1 MTAKPH
7 ASSIGPELA
16 VEHWAAEKGYI
27 RMMVRDF
34 VTEVRVG
41 IHAWERHPERPQR
54 VVINMDLYAED
65 PKSAHRE
72 GLSSVVDYDYICG
85 HLRTWPSKPQVDFIE
100 TLLEEL
106 VELSFR
112 DARVKACRVSIM
124 KPDIFNDAAGAG
136 VEIYRV
142 R

>member
-1 MTAKPH
+1 MTAKPR
-7 ASSIGPELA
+7 IPEMA

-41 IHAWERHPERPQR
+41 IHPWERHEERPQR
-54 VVINMDLYAED
+54 VIVNIDMYAED
-65 PKSAHRE
+65 PKTKDRPA
-72 GLSSVVDYDYICG
+72 LSSVVDYDYIRAY
-85 HLRTWPSKPQVDFIE
+85 LRAWPAKPQVDFIE

-106 VELSFR
+106 VDLAFR
-112 DARVKACRVSIM
+112 DARVRACRVSIV

-142 R
+142 RS

>member
-1 MTAKPH
+1 MTAKPR
-7 ASSIGPELA
+7 IPEVA
-16 VEHWAAEKGYI
+16 VAHWAAEQGYI

-41 IHAWERHPERPQR
+41 IHPWERHEERPQR
-54 VVINMDLYAED
+54 VIVNIDMYAED
-65 PKSAHRE
+65 PKTAQRP
-72 GLSSVVDYDYICG
+72 GLSSVVDYDYIRN
-85 HLRTWPSKPQVDFIE
+85 HLRAWPQKPQVDFIE

-106 VELSFR
+106 VDLCFR
-112 DARVKACRVSIM
+112 DARVKACRVSIV

-142 R
+142 RP

>member
-1 MTAKPH
+1 MTAKPR
-7 ASSIGPELA
+7 IPELA
-16 VEHWAAEKGYI
+16 VEHWAAEQGYI

-41 IHAWERHPERPQR
+41 IHPWERHEERPQR
-54 VVINMDLYAED
+54 VVVNIDMYADD
-65 PKSAHRE
+65 PKTKQRSD
-72 GLSSVVDYDYICG
+72 LSSVVDYDFIRN
-85 HLRTWPSKPQVDFIE
+85 HLRAWPTKPQVDFIE

-106 VELSFR
+106 VELCFR
-112 DARVKACRVSIM
+112 DPRVRACRVSIV

-142 R
+142 RA

>member
-1 MTAKPH
+1 MTKPR
-7 ASSIGPELA
+7 IPEQA
-16 VEHWAAEKGYI
+16 VEHWAADQGYI

-41 IHAWERHPERPQR
+41 IHPWERHEERPQR
-54 VVINMDLYAED
+54 VIVNIDMYAED
-65 PKSAHRE
+65 PKTAARH
-72 GLSSVVDYDYICG
+72 GLSSVVDYDFIRK
-85 HLRTWPSKPQVDFIE
+85 HLRAWPTKPQVDFIE

-106 VELSFR
+106 VELCFR
-112 DARVKACRVSIM
+112 DERVRACRVSIV

-142 R
+142 RP

>member
-1 MTAKPH
+1 MTAK
-7 ASSIGPELA
+7 SRLPEMA
-16 VEHWAAEKGYI
+16 VEHWAAEQGYI

-41 IHAWERHPERPQR
+41 IHPWERHVERPQR
-54 VVINMDLYAED
+54 VIVNMDLYADD
-65 PKSAHRE
+65 PKTRDRE
-72 GLSSVVDYDYICG
+72 DLSSVVDYDYICA
-85 HLRTWPSKPQVDFIE
+85 HLRTWPAKPQVDFIE

-106 VELSFR
+106 VELAFH
-112 DARVKACRVSIM
+112 DARVRACRVSIV

-142 R
+142 RS